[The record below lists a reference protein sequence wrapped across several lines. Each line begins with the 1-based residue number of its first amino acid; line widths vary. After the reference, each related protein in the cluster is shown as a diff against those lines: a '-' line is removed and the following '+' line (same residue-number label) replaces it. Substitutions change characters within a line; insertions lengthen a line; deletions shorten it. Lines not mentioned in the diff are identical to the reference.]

1 MKKKFQGETM
11 TLNKV
16 HVIVNPF
23 SARGKTEK
31 RWNTIK
37 EIVKH
42 YFQEFKYIFTEKP
55 EQATK
60 IARDLLKDGFDLII
74 GVGGDG
80 TLNEITNG
88 FFQKHSSDTINEEAS
103 LGIIPSGTGSDF
115 IRFLKI
121 PRDFDK
127 SVELIKKSKTKKMD
141 VGKITFFQE
150 NEDDKHKFFINIA
163 DFGLGA
169 EVVKKLSDIPSI
181 KRGPFLYYK
190 GLLLTLKNYHSK
202 MVKIKLDESREI
214 EGKFLIGAIAN
225 GRIFGGGMMIA
236 PRAEPDD
243 GFFDLVLVEDMKKLE
258 IISNTPLLYR
268 GTIEKNPK
276 VTITRAKKIA
286 ISSNEIVN
294 IEYDGE
300 IGKTLPAGF
309 EIIEKKIKLRI

>member
-1 MKKKFQGETM
+1 MS
-11 TLNKV
+11 LNKV

-31 RWNTIK
+31 RWGKIK
-37 EIVKH
+37 EIVKY
-42 YFQEFKYIFTEKP
+42 YFKEYKYIFTEKP
-55 EQATK
+55 KQATK
-60 IARDLLKDGFDLII
+60 IVRKLLMEGFDLII

-88 FFQKHSSDTINEEAS
+88 FFQQHSFDTINEDAS
-103 LGIIPSGTGSDF
+103 IGIIPSGTGSDF

-121 PRDFDK
+121 PREFEK
-127 SVELIKKSKTKKMD
+127 SVELIKKSKTKKID
-141 VGKITFFQE
+141 VGKITFNPE
-150 NEDDKHKFFINIA
+150 SRDKKCQFFINIA

-169 EVVKKLSDIPSI
+169 EVIKKLANIPSI
-181 KRGPFLYYK
+181 KRGPLVYYK
-190 GLLLTLKNYHSK
+190 GLLLTLKNYKSK
-202 MVKIKLDESREI
+202 LVKIKMDESQEI

-236 PRAEPDD
+236 PNAEPDD

-258 IISNTPLLYR
+258 IIYNIPHLYR
-268 GTIEKNPK
+268 GTIAKNPK
-276 VTITRAKKIA
+276 VFIHRVKKIE
-286 ISSNEIVN
+286 ISSDEIVN

-300 IGKTLPAGF
+300 IGRTLPATF